1 MIVIDKDTLWAG
13 TQASLESALLVQRK
27 IQDKMLAGEL
37 TIEAAAGKDAPP
49 PKHYDTVD
57 GVAVIPVRGALINA
71 DLPDA
76 FAKFFGITTYPGLQ
90 RAFAAAATDKSVKS
104 VLLDVNSPG
113 GSVAGIQDTV
123 DSLQALRASKP
134 VSTFAGDLMASA
146 GYWLGS
152 STDHITSTK
161 MSTVGSIGVI
171 GTHIEVSKMLEKEG
185 ITPTVLRAGEHKA
198 LASQYEPLSDKA
210 RAQMQDR
217 LDAIYTQFVDHVAN
231 ARGVSYPVAHSKM
244 ANGKEFFGEAALSA
258 GLVDHIGKFPDA
270 LAFAKQKVDNGNIRR
285 NNALSAQTEELEM
298 SGTTNTPAPQAD
310 ANTEPADAKVTPP
323 TAEQE
328 PAAPAASS
336 APSVDSGN
344 PLVAYLQ
351 DKVTAQ
357 EAQLRDAAI
366 AANAAQAQIA
376 AIPALRSIAEAS
388 LNQMRIA
395 LGHPATDTAAMSADA
410 LAAEHQRTATEFG
423 AKFPVGGVAASSLND
438 ATAKQ
443 APATAAPQVDPTHLA
458 RVQATRIN

>member
-13 TQASLESALLVQRK
+13 TQASLESALLVQQK
-27 IQDKMLAGEL
+27 IQDKMLAGDL
-37 TIEAAAGKDAPP
+37 DLKTSDSTDGAPR
-49 PKHYDTVD
+49 KHYDTVD
-57 GVAVIPVRGALINA
+57 GVAVVQVKGPLINA
-71 DLPDA
+71 DIPDA
-76 FAKFFGITTYPGLQ
+76 YAQLFGITTYPGLQ
-90 RAFAAAATDKSVKS
+90 RAFAAAAADKGVKS

-171 GTHIEVSKMLEKEG
+171 GTHVEVSKMLEQQG

-217 LDAIYTQFVDHVAN
+217 LDAVYTQFVDHVAN

-258 GLVDHIGKFPDA
+258 GLVDSIGKFPDA

-285 NNALSAQTEELEM
+285 NNALSAQTEEFEM
-298 SGTTNTPAPQAD
+298 SGTNNQTSPVAAAPEQVEPTPAPAAQS
-310 ANTEPADAKVTPP
+310 
-323 TAEQE
+323 EQPVE
-328 PAAPAASS
+328 PAASAAPA
-336 APSVDSGN
+336 VDNSN

-351 DKVTAQ
+351 EKVASQ

-366 AANAAQAQIA
+366 AANAAQAQVA
-376 AIPALRSIAEAS
+376 AIPALRAIAEAS

-395 LGHPATDTAAMSADA
+395 LGHPATDASAMSPDA
-410 LAAEHQRTATEFG
+410 LVAEHQRTATEFG
-423 AKFPVGGVAASSLND
+423 AKFPVGGVAASSVD
-438 ATAKQ
+438 AEPAAQ
-443 APATAAPQVDPTHLA
+443 SATAATTQVDPTHLA
-458 RVQATRIN
+458 RVQATRFN

>member
-71 DLPDA
+71 DLSDA

-90 RAFAAAATDKSVKS
+90 RAFAAAAADKGVKS

-123 DSLQALRASKP
+123 DSLQSLRASKP

-210 RAQMQDR
+210 RAQMQER
-217 LDAIYTQFVDHVAN
+217 LDAVYTQFVDHVAN

-258 GLVDHIGKFPDA
+258 GLVDHIGKFHEA

-285 NNALSAQTEELEM
+285 NNALSAQIEELDM
-298 SGTTNTPAPQAD
+298 SGTTNDQTTPAAEATEQ
-310 ANTEPADAKVTPP
+310 NTDTAAQSEQSAEP
-323 TAEQE
+323 TAST
-328 PAAPAASS
+328 AS
-336 APSVDSGN
+336 AVDNVN

-351 DKVTAQ
+351 DKVTSQ

-376 AIPALRSIAEAS
+376 AIPALRVIAEAS

-395 LGHPATDTAAMSADA
+395 LGHTATDAAALSPDA
-410 LAAEHQRTATEFG
+410 LVAEHQRVSAEFG
-423 AKFPVGGVAASSLND
+423 AKFPVGGVAASSSG
-438 ATAKQ
+438 AEVHK
-443 APATAAPQVDPTHLA
+443 PTAAQVDPTHLA